1 MVFVDILLGIPT
13 PKLSVPSEF
22 KVRYT
27 PSEILLQWIQ
37 WILNSWLNRT
47 CSIILQP
54 TRPDRGWIIN
64 PISEKNPWW
73 IILASAIPA
82 ILASILVF
90 LDQQITSVIVN
101 RKENK
106 LKVISF
112 TFFLSYYIQLDL
124 WMCESTNKTS
134 LFSPL

>member
-1 MVFVDILLGIPT
+1 M
-13 PKLSVPSEF
+13 
-22 KVRYT
+22 
-27 PSEILLQWIQ
+27 
-37 WILNSWLNRT
+37 
-47 CSIILQP
+47 QP

-73 IILASAIPA
+73 TILASAIPA

-106 LKVISF
+106 LKVISS
-112 TFFLSYYIQLDL
+112 TFFLSSLHTIKLDH
-124 WMCESTNKTS
+124 
-134 LFSPL
+134 